1 MTILD
6 QLADYAGERV
16 AEAKKRIPPE
26 EIKRRALSSER

>member
-26 EIKRRALSSER
+26 EIKSAQVR